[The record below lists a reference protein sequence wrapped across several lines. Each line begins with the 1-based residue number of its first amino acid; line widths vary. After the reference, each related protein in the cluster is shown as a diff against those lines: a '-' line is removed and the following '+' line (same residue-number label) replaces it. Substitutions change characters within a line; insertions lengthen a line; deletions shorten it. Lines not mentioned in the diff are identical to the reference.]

1 MITWDSWKK
10 SFDVWENE
18 TAKFLEVWMKSPMIL
33 GPSGNMLSKV
43 MKAKTA
49 YDAALAQ
56 VWSGIGLPTKR
67 DQERILHALNQLESK
82 LMDLEER
89 LEDQSPQK

>member
-1 MITWDSWKK
+1 MMTWDSWKK

-33 GPSGNMLSKV
+33 GPSGSMLSQA
-43 MKAKTA
+43 MKAKSA
-49 YDAALAQ
+49 YDKALSHL
-56 VWSGIGLPTKR
+56 WSGIGLPTKR

-82 LMDLEER
+82 LLDLEER
-89 LEDQSPQK
+89 LEDQSRKP

>member
-1 MITWDSWKK
+1 MMTWDSWKK

-33 GPSGNMLSKV
+33 GPSGSMLSQV
-43 MKAKTA
+43 MKAKST
-49 YDAALAQ
+49 YDKALSHL
-56 VWSGIGLPTKR
+56 WSGIGLPTKR

-89 LEDQSPQK
+89 LQDQSPK